1 MLQMVSFG
9 IFLEDSGPKAA
20 QMLQMASLVIFG
32 PFRFQSRPDA
42 PNCQFRYNFGHYF
55 GANAAQMH
63 QTISFGTSL
72 NPFGPKAAQIVQMV
86 ISFVIILNHLLSDGF
101 L

>member
-1 MLQMVSFG
+1 MYNFG
-9 IFLEDSGPKAA
+9 A
-20 QMLQMASLVIFG
+20 
-32 PFRFQSRPDA
+32 FRSQGRTDA
-42 PNCQFRYNFGHYF
+42 PNGQFRYHFWHYF
-55 GANAAQMH
+55 GANAAQML